1 MRRKVPPAK
10 PGRRPERPSFPK
22 NQKEEDSMKKKN
34 PLHAYALSLFP
45 AIAVGIF
52 GLFTQA
58 AAQIDY
64 ARETAQHAL
73 PDYDISYD
81 APTVEQI
88 LSACNRIRDYCLRS
102 TSFQIVDR
110 KTGRVLTDFSAPNE
124 NAAVDERL
132 GPFNAWAYTNGVTLS
147 AFDYLS
153 ETTGD
158 ASYREYNIRFYDFV
172 FDHLPY
178 FRKNAALYGPRASG
192 WRSIIYMGA
201 LDDCGSIGAAL
212 IKTCRFH
219 PDARYRAMIDT
230 VADYITRRQF
240 RLKDGSLARH
250 RPQPESQWADDL
262 YMSVPFL
269 ANMGKYTGE
278 AKYTDDAVRQVL
290 RFADRLFVKE
300 KGLFD
305 HGWNSNSAD
314 YDPRFYWG
322 RGNGWVLMAMA
333 ELLPLLPPEHKGRE
347 PILQLYRSMVRSLAE
362 MQDGSGFWHN
372 MLDKTDTKLET
383 SCTAMFVYAIAK
395 GINEG
400 WVSHVYG
407 PVAQAGWNALD
418 SRILHSGQVDG
429 VCEGTTYAHDNV
441 YYYHRG
447 QGAFST
453 HGYGPVL
460 YAGAEMMKLL
470 KNDKLEIIKARP
482 GSVNST
488 HFYLLKSQ
496 SKEAEIFRG
505 N

>member
-1 MRRKVPPAK
+1 MRNTNRGSVTT
-10 PGRRPERPSFPK
+10 
-22 NQKEEDSMKKKN
+22 
-34 PLHAYALSLFP
+34 LFFILL
-45 AIAVGIF
+45 A
-52 GLFTQA
+52 GLFGMAASA

-64 ARETAQHAL
+64 ARDTSPHPM
-73 PDYDISYD
+73 PDYDIPYE

-88 LSACNRIRDYCLRS
+88 LSACNRIHAFHVRS
-102 TSFQIVDR
+102 GVFQIIDR
-110 KTGRVLTDFSAPNE
+110 KTGRIITDLSAPNPD
-124 NAAVDERL
+124 AAVDNRP
-132 GPFNAWAYTNGVTLS
+132 GPFAAWTYTNGVTMS
-147 AFDYLS
+147 AFDYLA

-158 ASYREYNIRFYDFV
+158 SSYRDFNVRFFDFV
-172 FDHLPY
+172 ADRLPY
-178 FRKNAALYGPRASG
+178 FRKNAALYGREASG
-192 WRSIIYMGA
+192 WRPIIYMGA
-201 LDDCGSIGAAL
+201 LDDCGSIGSAL
-212 IKTCRFH
+212 IKTYRFH
-219 PDARYRAMIDT
+219 PDARYRALIDT
-230 VADYITRRQF
+230 VAEYISHRQF

-269 ANMGKYTGE
+269 ANMGKLTGDS
-278 AKYTDDAVRQVL
+278 KYMNDASKQVL
-290 RFADRLFVKE
+290 RFVDRLFIKE

-333 ELLPLLPPEHKGRE
+333 ELLPLLPPGHKDRE
-347 PILQLYRSMVRSLAE
+347 PLLHLYRSMVRSVAE
-362 MQDGSGFWHN
+362 LQDGTGFWHN
-372 MLDKTDTKLET
+372 MLDKSETKLES

-400 WVSHVYG
+400 WISHVYG
-407 PVAQAGWNALD
+407 PVAQTGWNALAT
-418 SRILHSGQVDG
+418 RILANGQVDG

-453 HGYGPVL
+453 HGYGPAL
-460 YAGAEMMKLL
+460 YAGAEMIKLL
-470 KNDKLEIIKARP
+470 KNDKLEIIKARS
-482 GSVNST
+482 GSANST

-496 SKEAEIFRG
+496 LDDVEIFRG